1 MVFIRA
7 TIRSSR
13 QAGSGAAKH
22 NDRQFNLDKAKHI
35 DQERLDKNIYWHVY
49 KKKHPEMT
57 FSEAQLE
64 FYQRKFGKHLEFQNE
79 KNIKARHKERVMD
92 MQTYLEKHP
101 PEEVI
106 LQIGALGDDIPA
118 QKLVECVNDYVKR
131 YQEHFGSNS
140 NIISIAIHRDESS
153 VHAHVLRAFYS
164 IDVKSMECAY
174 NEGKAMLEL
183 GFRPPNED
191 EPIGRFNSPKMS
203 FSKEERNLWLDI
215 IEEHGLTVEREP
227 LEGRQHI
234 DIASYK
240 AQKDLERAEAELEEV
255 KSELSRLRDLQRRL
269 EEIIEALRNGMLEL
283 ARSVLKE
290 HQIKRDMER
299 SR

>member
-1 MVFIRA
+1 
-7 TIRSSR
+7 
-13 QAGSGAAKH
+13 
-22 NDRQFNLDKAKHI
+22 
-35 DQERLDKNIYWHVY
+35 
-49 KKKHPEMT
+49 MT
-57 FSEAQLE
+57 FEDAQLE

-92 MQTYLEKHP
+92 MEKYLEKHP

-118 QKLVECVNDYVKR
+118 QKLLECVNDYVKR
-131 YQEHFGSNS
+131 YQERFGSHS
-140 NIISIAIHRDESS
+140 NIISIAIHRDEEGKE
-153 VHAHVLRAFYS
+153 HAHVLRSFYS
-164 IDVKSMECAY
+164 MDSKSGYYAP

-183 GFRPPNED
+183 GFRPPKED

-203 FSKEERNLWLDI
+203 FSKEERELWLDI

-227 LEGRQHI
+227 LEGRRHL

-255 KSELSRLRDLQRRL
+255 KSELSRLKDLQKRL